1 MLHILHVTTNSY
13 SYDIKMILK
22 MVIKTFHVA
31 VRAGPDMYGVNYVK
45 LHNSIYNL
53 HLTVKM
59 RLPINASFSIV

>member
-1 MLHILHVTTNSY
+1 MYSLLLKCYTFYMSHSY

-59 RLPINASFSIV
+59 